1 MIFFFFNGGG
11 VSNFVCDL
19 EDRRKWV
26 KVKVKATQS
35 WPILCDPMDCTV
47 HGTLQAR
54 TLRG

>member
-35 WPILCDPMDCTV
+35 
-47 HGTLQAR
+47 
-54 TLRG
+54 